1 MNHFDTPANC
11 KHEVKADQDF
21 NLYMIDLENWQP
33 MKKVAEVFPQF
44 TQPQLKRLF
53 WQRKK
58 YPGLSTCY
66 RQVGKRGYVCL
77 PLFGLWL
84 AGQLPGQRS

>member
-1 MNHFDTPANC
+1 MQ
-11 KHEVKADQDF
+11 K
-21 NLYMIDLENWQP
+21 IDLHPTYLENWRP
-33 MKKVAEVFPQF
+33 IGEVAEDFPQF

-58 YPGLSTCY
+58 HPGLSTCY

-84 AGQLPGQRS
+84 AGKLPEQQGEG